1 MKNIKR
7 NVLKS
12 KMNKKKKEGRKRKT
26 DRQNQK
32 KKILKNQK
40 TKKKGNHKE
49 MNQTRIH
56 LLHST
61 PSFNHRTT
69 EQKKNKM

>member
-26 DRQNQK
+26 DRENQK
-32 KKILKNQK
+32 KK
-40 TKKKGNHKE
+40 
-49 MNQTRIH
+49 
-56 LLHST
+56 S
-61 PSFNHRTT
+61 
-69 EQKKNKM
+69 